1 MYKNLRSKCFIKD
14 LWCSPKILT
23 RCIAKQLYGE
33 KKRRE
38 YNCRKS
44 VGTRAGLRDSR
55 YSRTANTV
63 HCTGEE
69 RNTERQILGGTTCT
83 IHWHQHWQGGANVQ
97 SLDFKLLLGGGWG
110 VLALVGWGA
119 SGVGRVSRERDSWRF
134 GDRQRKRSWQEA
146 QTLFSSSMLF
156 FSLWPHHLP
165 NHCLS
170 PSPISHLVTQSN
182 TSWSLHLPWSW
193 SSPFRSWA
201 RMNAEHSCSLQQGFN
216 TSCYSLFVLIRLPVC
231 CLFPSPPCRRLT
243 ASARTRYVLANVEPA
258 PTCHMDHLPL
268 LLPPMARMMMTLM
281 KIMFTIASPGPLL
294 NKHCEYLIFPWSE
307 GMPVILPGSSSSSSW
322 WLLSH
327 L

>member
-97 SLDFKLLLGGGWG
+97 SLDFKLLLGGSWG

-119 SGVGRVSRERDSWRF
+119 SGGWE
-134 GDRQRKRSWQEA
+134 GQQRKRQLEIWRPPKKTFLA
-146 QTLFSSSMLF
+146 GGADVIFFNHVFHLIVATSSSESMSF
-156 FSLWPHHLP
+156 
-165 NHCLS
+165 
-170 PSPISHLVTQSN
+170 TQS
-182 TSWSLHLPWSW
+182 
-193 SSPFRSWA
+193 
-201 RMNAEHSCSLQQGFN
+201 
-216 TSCYSLFVLIRLPVC
+216 
-231 CLFPSPPCRRLT
+231 
-243 ASARTRYVLANVEPA
+243 SARFAN
-258 PTCHMDHLPL
+258 
-268 LLPPMARMMMTLM
+268 
-281 KIMFTIASPGPLL
+281 
-294 NKHCEYLIFPWSE
+294 W
-307 GMPVILPGSSSSSSW
+307 
-322 WLLSH
+322 
-327 L
+327 